1 MKKKKLLIIVV
12 IFIILVFLVIVGIL
26 KRMEYNRGI
35 VNKLIYNSWS
45 LYRQEYFRTK
55 NTNFEIPTAS
65 TLILFGEKSVE
76 FCVPYEPKE
85 DEVLDE
91 DVVSKSICTKYDY
104 SVTAKEITLIIDGKE
119 MIYDY
124 KFNEE
129 EQLVLTILGD
139 GHEYNIY
146 YNKNGG

>member
-1 MKKKKLLIIVV
+1 MKKKKLLIIFI
-12 IFIILVFLVIVGIL
+12 IFIILVFLVIAGIL

-45 LYRQEYFRTK
+45 LYREEYFRTK
-55 NTNFEIPTAS
+55 NTDFEIPEAS
-65 TLILFGEKSVE
+65 NLILFGEKTIE
-76 FCVPYEPKE
+76 FCVPYEPE
-85 DEVLDE
+85 EGEVLEE
-91 DVVSKSICTKYDY
+91 DDVSKSICTKYDY
-104 SVTAKEITLIIDGKE
+104 SVTSKKITVIIDGKE
-119 MIYDY
+119 VNYDY

-146 YNKNGG
+146 YNKNAG